1 MLLIVK
7 KGEVIMSESSP
18 SSKSSDIWSAV
29 ANLVPNTFNWI
40 KSELQK
46 DAKINSL
53 EMIIQQQNKEIEECK
68 KKIEELTEKCQ
79 YFQKELDDADVKY
92 DITKI
97 TGFINRTAQ
106 EAQEI
111 NDGFKACDN
120 AGHMVE
126 IKANYWIE
134 QAMEPISKKYQELLT
149 SKEQVE
155 NFKQDLCK
163 YMEWLS
169 KSLHQGRYL
178 DLTDF
183 ITVRSIGNPIPY
195 QAAIEDIKK
204 QGKESDLKSAELHY
218 FEMFLDHLKSE
229 M

>member
-1 MLLIVK
+1 MDKLSGI
-7 KGEVIMSESSP
+7 G
-18 SSKSSDIWSAV
+18 SAV
-29 ANLVPNTFNWI
+29 VSSVPNTFKWI
-40 KSELQK
+40 RSELQK
-46 DAKINSL
+46 DAKIGSL
-53 EMIIQQQNKEIEECK
+53 ETIIQQQNREIEECK
-68 KKIEELTEKCQ
+68 KEIEELTEKCQ
-79 YFQKELDDADVKY
+79 YFQKKLDDADVKY

-106 EAQEI
+106 EAQKI
-111 NDGFKACDN
+111 NEGFKSCDN
-120 AGHMVE
+120 AGHLVD

-134 QAMEPISKKYQELLT
+134 RAMEPISKKYQELLT

-178 DLTDF
+178 VLTDF

-218 FEMFLDHLKSE
+218 FEMFLNHLKSE